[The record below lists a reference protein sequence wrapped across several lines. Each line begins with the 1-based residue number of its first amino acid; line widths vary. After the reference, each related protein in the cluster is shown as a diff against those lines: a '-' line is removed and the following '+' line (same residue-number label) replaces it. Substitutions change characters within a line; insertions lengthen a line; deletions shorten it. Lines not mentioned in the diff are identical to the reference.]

1 MNKLQEKAAALLS
14 EGTVKLIIGF
24 EEGINKVRPLFCSK
38 AEDVARMIYSE
49 DCDTNNAVYLTKK
62 ELIGEDKIAIVATYK
77 ELGSILQLNRE
88 NQINKEN
95 LMVLVVDSDGEV
107 KELDSF
113 EEME

>member
-24 EEGINKVRPLFCSK
+24 EEGINKARPLFCSK

-62 ELIGEDKIAIVATYK
+62 DLIGEDKSLLSLHTRNLAVFCSSIVRT
-77 ELGSILQLNRE
+77 R
-88 NQINKEN
+88 
-95 LMVLVVDSDGEV
+95 
-107 KELDSF
+107 
-113 EEME
+113 